1 MKARIKEEAM
11 IEILNFLR
19 QEVFL
24 RFRDAML
31 DA

>member
-1 MKARIKEEAM
+1 MKAKIKEEAM

>member
-1 MKARIKEEAM
+1 MKAKNKEEAM

-24 RFRDAML
+24 RFREAML